1 MAWFSD
7 KISLGGFPDLTGA
20 VNKFQESV
28 KNIEK
33 NFDNALGFD
42 DKPES
47 AGEASSMWPPVMSF
61 MGNTSDEKLDTL
73 EDSEKSENPP
83 QIESNEEE
91 GSGEVVTELAV
102 SVEANKETN
111 VTTEADQAEVT
122 ETVVLDPKD
131 GEPESQ
137 MALEDSQGNSVQQP
151 GDTSS
156 LEPDE
161 KPELAAVSQESQL
174 EPPKSEDTES
184 EAEEPM
190 PEEDAGTNDVSVGNS
205 DAVFSPVV
213 ADTDETKNEQE
224 SQSENL
230 EKRTSSVN
238 VEVSP
243 DTDNL
248 NRVEP
253 SDAQLSLS
261 TESAGSANESSV
273 LKRSPSDEISERVVD
288 FVSRELDS
296 RLDGSELIDSQR
308 SSSATNASDSV
319 DVVMELE
326 KTKKEMKMLENALQ
340 GAARQAQA
348 KADEIAKLMHENEQ
362 LKSAT
367 EDLKRKSN
375 EAEVESLREE
385 YHQRVAT
392 LERKVYALTKE
403 RDTLRREHNKKSD
416 AAALLKEKDEI
427 INQVMAEGEELSKK
441 QAAQEGQIRKLR
453 AQIREVE
460 EEKKGLITKL
470 QSEENKVES
479 IKRDKTATEKLLQ
492 ETIEK
497 HQAELASQKEYYSN
511 ALAAAKEAQALAE
524 ERTNNEARIEL
535 ENRLKEAGERESMLV
550 QALEELRQTLSKKEQ
565 QVVFREDMFRRELED
580 LQRRYQASERRCE
593 ELITQVPESTRPL
606 LRQIEAMQETTAR
619 RAEAWGAV
627 ERTLNARLQ
636 EAETKAAT
644 AEERERSVNERLS
657 QTLSRIN
664 VLEAQLSCLRAE
676 QGQLSKS
683 LEKERQ
689 RAAENRQEYLAAK
702 EEADTLGG
710 RANQLEV
717 EIMELRRKHKQELQE
732 VLLHNELIQKDL
744 EREKATRLDL
754 ERTARINPS
763 TASEQLPISRQNSTY
778 ENGGLQR
785 KLSSASSLGSME
797 ESYFLQASLDSSDKS
812 SEKRSMP
819 EATMSPYYMKS
830 ITPSAY
836 EATLRQKE
844 GELASYMSRLA
855 SMESIRDSL
864 AEELVK
870 MTAECEKL
878 RGEADRV
885 PGIKAELE
893 ALRQR
898 HAAALELMGERD
910 EELEELRADIVDLKE
925 MYKEQ
930 VNMLVNKGRSVEAKQ
945 VIKTRRIIVSL
956 GRRVKR
962 IWAVGGQHIS
972 DDLTLSCC
980 DEILDSGTFLVANVT
995 SPGMDS
1001 VRRTY
1006 TMMRGRHIEKR
1017 VPSKELLSV
1026 LDKAETAVTGTGKD
1040 IGNPSWKRSLPH
1052 VFVAS
1057 LTSLLFGYHLGVV
1070 NETLESI
1077 SIDLGF
1083 SGNTIAEGLVVST
1096 CLGGAFIGSL
1106 FSGLVADGVGRRRAF
1121 QLSALP
1127 MIIGASVSATT
1138 ESLEGML
1145 LGRFF
1150 VGIGM
1155 GIGPSV
1161 TALYVTEV
1169 SPAYVRGTYGSST
1182 QIATCLG
1189 LLASLFAGIPAKDNF
1204 GWWRICFWIS
1214 TVPAVVLAVFME
1226 LCAESPQWLFKRG
1239 RAAEAEV
1246 VFEKLLGGAYVK
1258 AAMAELVK
1266 SDRGDDADSA
1276 KLSEL
1281 LFGRSFRVV
1290 FIGSTLF
1297 ALQQLSGINAVFY
1310 FSSTVFKKAGV
1321 PSASANICVGVC
1333 NLLGSTV
1340 AVVLMDK
1347 LGRKVLLIGSFAGMA
1362 VSLGLQALAHT
1373 SYSSTFGTLFL
1384 SVGGMLLFVLS
1395 FATGAGPVP
1404 SILLSE
1410 ICPGRLRATALA
1422 VCLAVH
1428 WVINFFV
1435 GLLFLRMLEQLGSV
1449 LLNAIFGFFCVVAVI
1464 FVQKNV
1470 IETKGKSLQ
1479 EIEISLLS
1487 ATSQ

>member
-1 MAWFSD
+1 MNLFF
-7 KISLGGFPDLTGA
+7 LCFLFN
-20 VNKFQESV
+20 V
-28 KNIEK
+28 
-33 NFDNALGFD
+33 
-42 DKPES
+42 
-47 AGEASSMWPPVMSF
+47 ASSMWPPVMSF

-91 GSGEVVTELAV
+91 GSGEVVTEQAV

-174 EPPKSEDTES
+174 EPPKSEDAGS

-190 PEEDAGTNDVSVGNS
+190 PEEDAGTNEVSVGNS

-565 QVVFREDMFRRELED
+565 QV
-580 LQRRYQASERRCE
+580 
-593 ELITQVPESTRPL
+593 
-606 LRQIEAMQETTAR
+606 
-619 RAEAWGAV
+619 W
-627 ERTLNARLQ
+627 
-636 EAETKAAT
+636 
-644 AEERERSVNERLS
+644 
-657 QTLSRIN
+657 
-664 VLEAQLSCLRAE
+664 
-676 QGQLSKS
+676 
-683 LEKERQ
+683 
-689 RAAENRQEYLAAK
+689 
-702 EEADTLGG
+702 
-710 RANQLEV
+710 
-717 EIMELRRKHKQELQE
+717 
-732 VLLHNELIQKDL
+732 
-744 EREKATRLDL
+744 
-754 ERTARINPS
+754 
-763 TASEQLPISRQNSTY
+763 
-778 ENGGLQR
+778 
-785 KLSSASSLGSME
+785 SS
-797 ESYFLQASLDSSDKS
+797 
-812 SEKRSMP
+812 
-819 EATMSPYYMKS
+819 
-830 ITPSAY
+830 
-836 EATLRQKE
+836 
-844 GELASYMSRLA
+844 
-855 SMESIRDSL
+855 
-864 AEELVK
+864 
-870 MTAECEKL
+870 
-878 RGEADRV
+878 
-885 PGIKAELE
+885 
-893 ALRQR
+893 
-898 HAAALELMGERD
+898 
-910 EELEELRADIVDLKE
+910 
-925 MYKEQ
+925 
-930 VNMLVNKGRSVEAKQ
+930 
-945 VIKTRRIIVSL
+945 
-956 GRRVKR
+956 
-962 IWAVGGQHIS
+962 
-972 DDLTLSCC
+972 
-980 DEILDSGTFLVANVT
+980 
-995 SPGMDS
+995 
-1001 VRRTY
+1001 
-1006 TMMRGRHIEKR
+1006 
-1017 VPSKELLSV
+1017 
-1026 LDKAETAVTGTGKD
+1026 
-1040 IGNPSWKRSLPH
+1040 
-1052 VFVAS
+1052 
-1057 LTSLLFGYHLGVV
+1057 
-1070 NETLESI
+1070 
-1077 SIDLGF
+1077 
-1083 SGNTIAEGLVVST
+1083 LVVST

-1487 ATSQ
+1487 ATSHFYPSHVVVPLLYSLFANTPSNHVSAVCLSSLHLVSSGIF

>member
-42 DKPES
+42 DKSES
-47 AGEASSMWPPVMSF
+47 TDEASSMWPPAVDTKSLFDPVRSF
-61 MGNTSDEKLDTL
+61 MGNTSDEKPDAL
-73 EDSEKSENPP
+73 EDSESSENLRHT
-83 QIESNEEE
+83 EDEKE
-91 GSGEVVTELAV
+91 GASGEVDTEEAV

-111 VTTEADQAEVT
+111 VTAEAEVA

-131 GEPESQ
+131 VEPESQ
-137 MALEDSQGNSVQQP
+137 MTQEDSSGDSVQHP
-151 GDTSS
+151 GDMSS
-156 LEPDE
+156 VEPNE
-161 KPELAAVSQESQL
+161 KQELAASRES
-174 EPPKSEDTES
+174 PPEQHKSEEAGS
-184 EAEEPM
+184 EAEEEAM
-190 PEEDAGTNDVSVGNS
+190 PEEDAGTNEVSVGNN
-205 DAVFSPVV
+205 DAVFSPVLDGSLKV
-213 ADTDETKNEQE
+213 ADTDETNNEEE

-238 VEVSP
+238 AEVSP
-243 DTDNL
+243 DTDDL
-248 NRVEP
+248 DRTEP
-253 SDAQLSLS
+253 SGAQLSLIN
-261 TESAGSANESSV
+261 ESAGSADESSV
-273 LKRSPSDEISERVVD
+273 LKRSSSDEISERIVEL
-288 FVSRELDS
+288 VSRELDS
-296 RLDGSELIDSQR
+296 RVEGSESVDSQR

-362 LKSAT
+362 LKSVT

-403 RDTLRREHNKKSD
+403 RDTLRREQNKKSD

-453 AQIREVE
+453 AQIREVD

-470 QSEENKVES
+470 QSEESKVES

-565 QVVFREDMFRRELED
+565 QVVFREDMFRREIED

-619 RAEAWGAV
+619 RAEAWSAV

-676 QGQLSKS
+676 QSQLSKS

-732 VLLHNELIQKDL
+732 LLIHNELIQKDL

-754 ERTARINPS
+754 ERTARINSS

-797 ESYFLQASLDSSDKS
+797 ESYFLQASLDSSDRS

-930 VNMLVNKGRSVEAKQ
+930 VNMLVNKIQ
-945 VIKTRRIIVSL
+945 
-956 GRRVKR
+956 
-962 IWAVGGQHIS
+962 
-972 DDLTLSCC
+972 
-980 DEILDSGTFLVANVT
+980 
-995 SPGMDS
+995 
-1001 VRRTY
+1001 
-1006 TMMRGRHIEKR
+1006 
-1017 VPSKELLSV
+1017 
-1026 LDKAETAVTGTGKD
+1026 
-1040 IGNPSWKRSLPH
+1040 
-1052 VFVAS
+1052 
-1057 LTSLLFGYHLGVV
+1057 
-1070 NETLESI
+1070 
-1077 SIDLGF
+1077 
-1083 SGNTIAEGLVVST
+1083 
-1096 CLGGAFIGSL
+1096 
-1106 FSGLVADGVGRRRAF
+1106 
-1121 QLSALP
+1121 
-1127 MIIGASVSATT
+1127 
-1138 ESLEGML
+1138 
-1145 LGRFF
+1145 
-1150 VGIGM
+1150 
-1155 GIGPSV
+1155 
-1161 TALYVTEV
+1161 
-1169 SPAYVRGTYGSST
+1169 
-1182 QIATCLG
+1182 
-1189 LLASLFAGIPAKDNF
+1189 
-1204 GWWRICFWIS
+1204 
-1214 TVPAVVLAVFME
+1214 
-1226 LCAESPQWLFKRG
+1226 
-1239 RAAEAEV
+1239 
-1246 VFEKLLGGAYVK
+1246 
-1258 AAMAELVK
+1258 
-1266 SDRGDDADSA
+1266 
-1276 KLSEL
+1276 
-1281 LFGRSFRVV
+1281 
-1290 FIGSTLF
+1290 
-1297 ALQQLSGINAVFY
+1297 
-1310 FSSTVFKKAGV
+1310 
-1321 PSASANICVGVC
+1321 
-1333 NLLGSTV
+1333 
-1340 AVVLMDK
+1340 
-1347 LGRKVLLIGSFAGMA
+1347 
-1362 VSLGLQALAHT
+1362 
-1373 SYSSTFGTLFL
+1373 
-1384 SVGGMLLFVLS
+1384 
-1395 FATGAGPVP
+1395 
-1404 SILLSE
+1404 
-1410 ICPGRLRATALA
+1410 
-1422 VCLAVH
+1422 
-1428 WVINFFV
+1428 
-1435 GLLFLRMLEQLGSV
+1435 
-1449 LLNAIFGFFCVVAVI
+1449 
-1464 FVQKNV
+1464 
-1470 IETKGKSLQ
+1470 
-1479 EIEISLLS
+1479 
-1487 ATSQ
+1487 

>member
-42 DKPES
+42 DKSES

-73 EDSEKSENPP
+73 EDSASSENPP
-83 QIESNEEE
+83 QSEEEEKEE
-91 GSGEVVTELAV
+91 GSGKVATEQDVL
-102 SVEANKETN
+102 VEANKETN
-111 VTTEADQAEVT
+111 VTEEADQAEVA

-151 GDTSS
+151 RDTSS

-161 KPELAAVSQESQL
+161 KQELAAASQESQP
-174 EPPKSEDTES
+174 EPPKSEDAGS
-184 EAEEPM
+184 EAEEAM
-190 PEEDAGTNDVSVGNS
+190 PEEDAGTNEVSVGNNE
-205 DAVFSPVV
+205 AVSSPVI

-224 SQSENL
+224 RQSENL

-238 VEVSP
+238 VAVSP
-243 DTDNL
+243 DTDNV

-308 SSSATNASDSV
+308 SSSATNASDSA
-319 DVVMELE
+319 DVIMELE

-403 RDTLRREHNKKSD
+403 RDTLRREQNKKSD

-754 ERTARINPS
+754 ERTARINTS

-797 ESYFLQASLDSSDKS
+797 ESYFLQASLDSSDKY

-930 VNMLVNKGRSVEAKQ
+930 VNMLVNKMRSVEAKQ

-962 IWAVGGQHIS
+962 IWV
-972 DDLTLSCC
+972 
-980 DEILDSGTFLVANVT
+980 VT
-995 SPGMDS
+995 KAYSIYWGMDS

-1017 VPSKELLSV
+1017 VPSRELLSV
-1026 LDKAETAVTGTGKD
+1026 LDKAETAAVTGTGKD

-1189 LLASLFAGIPAKDNF
+1189 LLASLFAGIPAKDNL

-1214 TVPAVVLAVFME
+1214 TVPAVVLAVFMQ

-1266 SDRGDDADSA
+1266 SDRGDDGDSA

>member
-42 DKPES
+42 DKSES

-61 MGNTSDEKLDTL
+61 MGNTSDEKLDSL
-73 EDSEKSENPP
+73 EDSASSENPP
-83 QIESNEEE
+83 QSEEE
-91 GSGEVVTELAV
+91 EKEERSGKVATEQEVL
-102 SVEANKETN
+102 VEANKETN
-111 VTTEADQAEVT
+111 VTEEADQAEVA

-151 GDTSS
+151 RDTSS

-161 KPELAAVSQESQL
+161 KQELAAASQESQP
-174 EPPKSEDTES
+174 EPPKSEDAGS
-184 EAEEPM
+184 EAEEAM
-190 PEEDAGTNDVSVGNS
+190 PEEDAGTNEVSVGNNE
-205 DAVFSPVV
+205 AVSSPVI

-224 SQSENL
+224 RQSENL

-238 VEVSP
+238 VAVSP
-243 DTDNL
+243 DTDNV

-308 SSSATNASDSV
+308 SSSATNASDSA
-319 DVVMELE
+319 DVIMELE

-403 RDTLRREHNKKSD
+403 RDTLRREQNKKSD

-606 LRQIEAMQETTAR
+606 LRQIEAMQVVADPSGETTAR

-754 ERTARINPS
+754 ERTARINTS

-930 VNMLVNKGRSVEAKQ
+930 VNMLVNK
-945 VIKTRRIIVSL
+945 
-956 GRRVKR
+956 
-962 IWAVGGQHIS
+962 W
-972 DDLTLSCC
+972 
-980 DEILDSGTFLVANVT
+980 
-995 SPGMDS
+995 GMDS

-1017 VPSKELLSV
+1017 VPSRELLSV
-1026 LDKAETAVTGTGKD
+1026 LDKAETAAVTGTGKD

-1161 TALYVTEV
+1161 TALYVTESEAHISTLQV

-1189 LLASLFAGIPAKDNF
+1189 LLASLFAGIPAKDNL
-1204 GWWRICFWIS
+1204 GWAHALVIIDKTTVWTSRQNDQLIGFMYFDCLRWRICFWIS
-1214 TVPAVVLAVFME
+1214 TVPAVVLAVFMQ

-1266 SDRGDDADSA
+1266 SDRGDDGDSA

>member
-91 GSGEVVTELAV
+91 GSGEVATEQAV

-122 ETVVLDPKD
+122 ETVLLDPKD

-137 MALEDSQGNSVQQP
+137 MALEDSRGNSVQQP

-174 EPPKSEDTES
+174 EPPKSEDTGS

-190 PEEDAGTNDVSVGNS
+190 PEEDAGTNEVSVGNS

-243 DTDNL
+243 DTDNI

-253 SDAQLSLS
+253 SDAHLSLS

-308 SSSATNASDSV
+308 SSSAINASDSV

-326 KTKKEMKMLENALQ
+326 KTKKEVQMLENALQ

-403 RDTLRREHNKKSD
+403 RDTLRREQNKKSD

-606 LRQIEAMQETTAR
+606 LRQIEAMQVVADPYGFLGEETTAR

-744 EREKATRLDL
+744 EREKATRSDL
-754 ERTARINPS
+754 ERTARINSS

-870 MTAECEKL
+870 VTAECEKL

-930 VNMLVNKGRSVEAKQ
+930 VNMLVNKCGIGE
-945 VIKTRRIIVSL
+945 
-956 GRRVKR
+956 
-962 IWAVGGQHIS
+962 VGGG
-972 DDLTLSCC
+972 
-980 DEILDSGTFLVANVT
+980 EAA
-995 SPGMDS
+995 GMDS

-1189 LLASLFAGIPAKDNF
+1189 LLASLFAGIPAKDNL

-1362 VSLGLQALAHT
+1362 VSLGLQALAHA

-1449 LLNAIFGFFCVVAVI
+1449 LLNAIFGFFCVVAVF

-1487 ATSQ
+1487 ATQ

>member
-42 DKPES
+42 DKSES

-73 EDSEKSENPP
+73 EDSASSENPP
-83 QIESNEEE
+83 QSEEEEKEE
-91 GSGEVVTELAV
+91 GSGKVATEQEVL
-102 SVEANKETN
+102 VEANKETN
-111 VTTEADQAEVT
+111 VTEEADQAEVA

-151 GDTSS
+151 RDTSS

-161 KPELAAVSQESQL
+161 KQELAAASQESQP
-174 EPPKSEDTES
+174 EPPKSEDTGS
-184 EAEEPM
+184 EAEEAM
-190 PEEDAGTNDVSVGNS
+190 PEEDAGTNEVSVGNNE
-205 DAVFSPVV
+205 AVSSPVI

-224 SQSENL
+224 
-230 EKRTSSVN
+230 TSSVN

-243 DTDNL
+243 ETDNL
-248 NRVEP
+248 NRIEP
-253 SDAQLSLS
+253 SDAQLSLI

-296 RLDGSELIDSQR
+296 RLDGSELIESQR
-308 SSSATNASDSV
+308 SSSATNASDSA

-403 RDTLRREHNKKSD
+403 RDTLRREQNKKSD

-754 ERTARINPS
+754 ERTARINTS

-785 KLSSASSLGSME
+785 KPSSASSLGSME

-930 VNMLVNKGRSVEAKQ
+930 VNMLVNK
-945 VIKTRRIIVSL
+945 
-956 GRRVKR
+956 
-962 IWAVGGQHIS
+962 W
-972 DDLTLSCC
+972 
-980 DEILDSGTFLVANVT
+980 
-995 SPGMDS
+995 GMDS

-1017 VPSKELLSV
+1017 VPSRELLSV
-1026 LDKAETAVTGTGKD
+1026 LDKAETAAVTGTGKD

-1189 LLASLFAGIPAKDNF
+1189 LLASLFAGIPAKDNL

-1214 TVPAVVLAVFME
+1214 TVPAVVLAVFMQ

-1266 SDRGDDADSA
+1266 SDRGDDGDSA

-1479 EIEISLLS
+1479 EIEINLLS

>member
-42 DKPES
+42 DKSES

-61 MGNTSDEKLDTL
+61 MGNTSDEKLDSL
-73 EDSEKSENPP
+73 EDSASSENPP
-83 QIESNEEE
+83 QSEEEEKEE
-91 GSGEVVTELAV
+91 GSGKVATEQAV

-111 VTTEADQAEVT
+111 VSTEADQAEVPEVT
-122 ETVVLDPKD
+122 ETVALDPKD

-137 MALEDSQGNSVQQP
+137 MALEDSSGHSVQRP

-161 KPELAAVSQESQL
+161 KQELAAASTES
-174 EPPKSEDTES
+174 PKSEDAGS
-184 EAEEPM
+184 EAEEAM
-190 PEEDAGTNDVSVGNS
+190 PEEDAGTNEVSLGNNE
-205 DAVFSPVV
+205 AVSSPVI
-213 ADTDETKNEQE
+213 ADTDETNNDQE

-243 DTDNL
+243 DTDNI

-253 SDAQLSLS
+253 SDAQLSLI

-308 SSSATNASDSV
+308 SSSATNASDSA
-319 DVVMELE
+319 DVIMELE

-403 RDTLRREHNKKSD
+403 RDTLRREQNKKSD

-754 ERTARINPS
+754 ERTARINSS

-910 EELEELRADIVDLKE
+910 EE
-925 MYKEQ
+925 
-930 VNMLVNKGRSVEAKQ
+930 
-945 VIKTRRIIVSL
+945 
-956 GRRVKR
+956 
-962 IWAVGGQHIS
+962 W
-972 DDLTLSCC
+972 
-980 DEILDSGTFLVANVT
+980 
-995 SPGMDS
+995 GMDS

-1017 VPSKELLSV
+1017 VPSRELLSV

-1161 TALYVTEV
+1161 TALYVTESEAHISTLQV

-1189 LLASLFAGIPAKDNF
+1189 LLASLFAGIPAKDNL

-1214 TVPAVVLAVFME
+1214 TVPAVVLAVFMQ

-1266 SDRGDDADSA
+1266 SDRGDDGDSA